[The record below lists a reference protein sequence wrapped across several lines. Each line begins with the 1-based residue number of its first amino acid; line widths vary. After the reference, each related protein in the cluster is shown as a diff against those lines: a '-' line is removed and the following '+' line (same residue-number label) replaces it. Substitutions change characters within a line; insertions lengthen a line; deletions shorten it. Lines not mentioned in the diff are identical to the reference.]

1 MKSYF
6 FSVSALAAALCLLVA
21 PACRQQPQS
30 RKYEENGISA
40 APAPI
45 QTKARPH
52 AESWLWVKPPQWREA
67 AGAGLRLVTFSIAG
81 REDAGQCTLVT
92 LPGDGGGVQANVQ
105 RWLEQLRLPSF
116 SPKEMMD
123 FLSRQAKIQT
133 GRGLPVSIID
143 FTALN
148 VPQER
153 PGPSLMVAMITD
165 NGQTLFVKM
174 SGAKALLR
182 ENRKVLF
189 DFCRS
194 LSPGG

>member
-1 MKSYF
+1 M
-6 FSVSALAAALCLLVA
+6 
-21 PACRQQPQS
+21 
-30 RKYEENGISA
+30 
-40 APAPI
+40 
-45 QTKARPH
+45 
-52 AESWLWVKPPQWREA
+52 KPPQWREA
-67 AGAGLRLVTFSIAG
+67 AGAGLRLATFSIAS

-92 LPGDGGGVQANVQ
+92 LPGDGGGIQANVQ

-116 SPKEMMD
+116 SPGEMTD

-133 GRGLPVSIID
+133 GSGLPVSVID

-153 PGPSLMVAMITD
+153 PGPGLMVVMITD
-165 NGQTLFVKM
+165 AGQTLFVKM
-174 SGAKALLR
+174 SGGKALLR
-182 ENRKVLF
+182 ENRKVFF